1 MFHVPYKYIDYF
13 ILFYFLR
20 KGVVVLVLIYC
31 LRIFWIRFR
40 YYHFHFHSHG
50 IFIFWK
56 NLNVSYSATICGLFR
71 RDNLKVIFI
80 KVHSFFFF
88 DTYARVEY
96 FSFVSWKCHRD
107 EYLKKKES
115 KYLTF
120 MFHTCTLIYNI
131 IFFNSTKL
139 HFSVEK
145 RCVTFSAWRYMK
157 VDATSWINFNSSV
170 KSLKECR
177 ETERREKCF
186 DFYLQNCAKVMKKHK
201 TKFQCQHFFNH
212 RGSAFHLVHEVTFH
226 KAFQQ
231 CATYGTR
238 YVHIPSE

>member
-1 MFHVPYKYIDYF
+1 MFHVPYIYIEYF
-13 ILFYFLR
+13 ILFYFL
-20 KGVVVLVLIYC
+20 KKEVVVLVLIYC
-31 LRIFWIRFR
+31 LCIFWVKYR
-40 YYHFHFHSHG
+40 YYHFHFQLHG

-56 NLNVSYSATICGLFR
+56 NLNISYSATICGLFR
-71 RDNLKVIFI
+71 RDNLKVTFI
-80 KVHSFFFF
+80 KVYSFFW

-145 RCVTFSAWRYMK
+145 
-157 VDATSWINFNSSV
+157 
-170 KSLKECR
+170 
-177 ETERREKCF
+177 
-186 DFYLQNCAKVMKKHK
+186 
-201 TKFQCQHFFNH
+201 HFVWHFLH
-212 RGSAFHLVHEVTFH
+212 EGMWKLILLVE
-226 KAFQQ
+226 
-231 CATYGTR
+231 
-238 YVHIPSE
+238 